1 MDCMP
6 KILLLEDSAVDAELI
21 EAQLE
26 SLEGT
31 VTLTRVAT
39 RAAYEAALARES
51 FDIILSDFSLPDF
64 DGMAALDVALSA
76 APGAPFIFVSGVL
89 GEEAAIAAFRK
100 GATDYVLK
108 QRLVRLPAAVTRALN
123 EARERDTRKRI
134 EQQKD
139 LLVRELSHRV
149 KNNLA
154 VILSLIRRTGRNCA
168 TVAEFEAKLVARI
181 RAMADAHEL
190 LFEGNWDETELLN
203 VFRRAVRPYN
213 ADLSRFDFGRH
224 DLVRLDPKAALSIG
238 MVVSELVT
246 NAAKYGALTNDQG
259 RVAIEWFVQQD
270 TNSGAMLHFTWS
282 ESGGPSVA
290 TPGGEGFGTQLIKT
304 NIEYELEGQ
313 ARLDYNGQGFA
324 AEISIPLPV
333 V

>member
-1 MDCMP
+1 MECMP
-6 KILLLEDSAVDAELI
+6 RILLLEDSTIDAELI

-26 SLEGT
+26 NLEGT
-31 VTLTRVAT
+31 FAVTRVAT
-39 RAAYEAALARES
+39 RKAYEEALARGV

-64 DGMAALDVALSA
+64 DGMAALDTALSN
-76 APGAPFIFVSGVL
+76 APDAPFIFVSGVL
-89 GEEAAIAAFRK
+89 GEEAAIEAFRK

-123 EARERDTRKRI
+123 EAHERAERKRI

-154 VILSLIRRTGRNCA
+154 VVLSLIRRTGRNCT
-168 TVAEFEAKLVARI
+168 TVDEFEAKLEARV

-190 LFEGNWDETELLN
+190 LFESNWDETELLN

-238 MVVSELVT
+238 MVINELIT
-246 NAAKYGALTNDQG
+246 NAAKYGALANDHG
-259 RVAIEWFVQQD
+259 RISIEWFVEKEPD
-270 TNSGAMLHFTWS
+270 CREVLCFLWT
-282 ESGGPSVA
+282 ESGGPSVGM
-290 TPGGEGFGTQLIKT
+290 PDGGGFGTRLIKT
-304 NIEYELEGQ
+304 NIEYELEGM
-313 ARLDYNGQGFA
+313 ANLAYNPEGFA
-324 AEISIPLPV
+324 AEIRIPVPIV
-333 V
+333 